1 MIAAIPVDLQRVFLS
16 IERAGVL
23 VSVGSHHHNVPSEVD
38 VAVKAGV
45 EIGHALFVDEFTEQ
59 LPLVGVLDEHR
70 AVAVPAY
77 HIESLREGGRLVVIV
92 LRLFDGDGHLASLTA
107 TPKPAVKFDD
117 IGIAAGNA
125 DSPIVRIVISVTA
138 RVMVEQLEYAV
149 IIAAGNQV
157 DLIFLTEGYLVAHH
171 VDSSATLRFGICAI
185 GKVSD
190 GEDSLSGAHNM

>member
-1 MIAAIPVDLQRVFLS
+1 MSVAV
-16 IERAGVL
+16 ERAGVR
-23 VSVGSHHHNVPSEVD
+23 SGSTHHHNVPSEVD

-45 EIGHALFVDEFTEQ
+45 EIGHTLFVDEFTEQ

-107 TPKPAVKFDD
+107 ALDPAVKIDD